1 MSECKAKYEF
11 RQPVEVLRDG
21 RWIKGTVLALNGT
34 DVMPVYVHA
43 RHPDGT
49 QRSFWQMETH
59 IRPDPDFALVPTA
72 TPRTG
77 WRLPEPGDV
86 VRVTMPHANH
96 EEGVVRDWDLGKL
109 NPVGVNFPEGGFA
122 RYQPADLELVRLHDA
137 PQPEPAPDPTP
148 PPRSNKQDII
158 DNATLELAAVAL
170 EQHGQDRIAAMVRD
184 LQRDWSEAS

>member
-1 MSECKAKYEF
+1 
-11 RQPVEVLRDG
+11 
-21 RWIKGTVLALNGT
+21 
-34 DVMPVYVHA
+34 
-43 RHPDGT
+43 
-49 QRSFWQMETH
+49 
-59 IRPDPDFALVPTA
+59 
-72 TPRTG
+72 
-77 WRLPEPGDV
+77 
-86 VRVTMPHANH
+86 MPHANH